1 VGRGVGAAGCSCEG
15 VEGAVSGGGWVVVGY
30 AWGFVKEGL

>member
-15 VEGAVSGGGWVVVGY
+15 VEGGSVEGDGLW
-30 AWGFVKEGL
+30 WGMLGDS